1 MKIKGWEFD
10 MIGKRVFGVL
20 GFWLAAITMVA
31 AQSQT
36 SFQVSNVGFSAY
48 TIDGVSNPTLTLY
61 RGVTYTFQVS
71 TPGHPFWIKTMQT
84 TGTGNP
90 YSSGVTGNG
99 STTGDV
105 VFTVPMNAPDQ
116 LYYIC
121 EFHSSM
127 TGVFQIETVALKTD
141 EDPAY
146 PKEIALLSSYPNPFN
161 PATTIQFELP
171 QAMDIRVTIYDL
183 LGQHIATLVEGTM
196 EPGYHRVMWDG
207 RDHVG
212 RNVPSGVYVT
222 KLVTPVTTQIT
233 RLVLLK

>member
-1 MKIKGWEFD
+1 MN
-10 MIGKRVFGVL
+10 GKKVTGIAGISL
-20 GFWLAAITMVA
+20 LAVTLLT
-31 AQSQT
+31 AQGPT

-127 TGVFQIETVALKTD
+127 TGVFCSRSAVLHLRVPFQHDRGISDRDGGIENGRR
-141 EDPAY
+141 PGI
-146 PKEIALLSSYPNPFN
+146 PKGNRAIIQLSQSFQSGHDHP
-161 PATTIQFELP
+161 
-171 QAMDIRVTIYDL
+171 IRAAPGGGRSIGDL
-183 LGQHIATLVEGTM
+183 
-196 EPGYHRVMWDG
+196 
-207 RDHVG
+207 
-212 RNVPSGVYVT
+212 
-222 KLVTPVTTQIT
+222 
-233 RLVLLK
+233 